1 MDNKNKLSLKDDV
14 GFPLYLCSKEI
25 IRNYNLLLDKFG
37 LTYTQFI
44 VMMFFWEK
52 GNSNVKDIGNAL
64 LLDSGTLTPLLKK
77 LEIKGYVTRER
88 SSMDERN
95 LNVKITNEGKKL
107 KDKVLSIPSEIDSII
122 KISKEEKKTLY
133 SLLQKVLINM
143 DKEL

>member
-1 MDNKNKLSLKDDV
+1 MENKNKLSLKDDV

-52 GNSNVKDIGNAL
+52 GNGNVKDIGNAL

-95 LNVKITNEGKKL
+95 LNVKITSEGKKL